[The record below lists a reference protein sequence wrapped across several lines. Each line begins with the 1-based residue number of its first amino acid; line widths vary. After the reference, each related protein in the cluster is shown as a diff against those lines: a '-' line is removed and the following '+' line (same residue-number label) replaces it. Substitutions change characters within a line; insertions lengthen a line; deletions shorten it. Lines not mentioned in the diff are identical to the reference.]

1 MDTVS
6 RFRLVQAG
14 CQGLSEPV
22 KRGCRHVGKHQ
33 LPPLSRKPARK
44 GARGRRDLQICDTEI
59 GFIQHLATDTGNFK
73 DATVG
78 VLEGG

>member
-1 MDTVS
+1 M
-6 RFRLVQAG
+6 
-14 CQGLSEPV
+14 
-22 KRGCRHVGKHQ
+22 GKHQ
-33 LPPLSRKPARK
+33 LPPLSRKRARK
-44 GARGRRDLQICDTEI
+44 GARGRRDLQIYDTEI